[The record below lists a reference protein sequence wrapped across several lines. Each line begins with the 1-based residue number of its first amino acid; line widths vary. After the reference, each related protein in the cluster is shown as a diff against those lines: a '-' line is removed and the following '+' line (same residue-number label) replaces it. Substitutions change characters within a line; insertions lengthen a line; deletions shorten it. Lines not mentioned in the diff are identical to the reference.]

1 MLKIKGS
8 QDAISNDLLLW
19 SGVKT
24 QVAVQEVYSIKVHP
38 VSSQLNDGSAMS
50 FNIPSQA
57 KAMLSKV
64 EIFTSFKV
72 KKGDN
77 NLTTEDSVS
86 IINNIANAMFGLVQ
100 ISINDRTE
108 LCQSMRNSYAYQ
120 TYFDYCLNCDLDR
133 SDYLNAVSAFVMD
146 SGVTKADAETM
157 VFSGDGVKN
166 KGAAK
171 RAQRI
176 AGSKTVTVCTP
187 LHNPLFTTS
196 KALPT
201 NMKIR
206 ISLTKNND
214 SFLLLADS
222 DAYNI
227 KITDIYL
234 KATFLRP
241 NDIFLNLIEERLAK
255 EAASYF
261 ITRPELILKP
271 ISESGRILRLNN
283 LFSDGRLPKTAFF
296 AIQRSKDFSGSSITN
311 PYTFIP
317 FGSFNLHVNGVPHFA
332 DPLETNYETK
342 DGQKIYGDCWNFL
355 KQLYEVID
363 KDKKGAGMINS
374 TNFQQNFMVGVS
386 LASDRSGITAG
397 YLNQQMHASTNLTID
412 LGYDL
417 NIAED
422 LLLLIFCHWDRVVKI
437 SGTREVEIIE

>member
-8 QDAISNDLLLW
+8 HDAISNDLLLW

-38 VSSQLNDGSAMS
+38 VSSQLNDGGALN
-50 FNIPSQA
+50 FDIPKQM
-57 KAMLSKV
+57 KGMLSKV
-64 EIFTSFKV
+64 EIYTSFKV
-72 KKGDN
+72 KKGDG
-77 NLTTEDSVS
+77 NLTTGDSVS

-120 TYFDYCLNCDLDR
+120 TYFDYCLNSDLNR
-133 SDYLNAVSAFVMD
+133 SDYLSAVSGFVMD

-166 KGAAK
+166 MGAAK

-206 ISLTKNND
+206 ISLSKNSD
-214 SFLLLADS
+214 SFLLLAES
-222 DAYNI
+222 EAYNI
-227 KITDIYL
+227 TISDIHL

-241 NDIFLNLIEERLAK
+241 NEIFLNLIEERLAK
-255 EAASYF
+255 EAASYYV
-261 ITRPELILKP
+261 TRPELILKP
-271 ISESGRILRLNN
+271 ISESGRIVRLNN

-296 AIQRSKDFSGSSITN
+296 AIQRSKDFSGSALTN
-311 PYTFIP
+311 PYSFIP
-317 FGSFNLHVNGVPHFA
+317 FRSFNLHVNGVPHFA
-332 DPLETNYETK
+332 DPLEIDHETV
-342 DGQKIYGDCWNFL
+342 DNQKIYNNCGNFL

-363 KDKKGAGMINS
+363 KDRKGAGMINS

-386 LASDRSGITAG
+386 LANDRSGINAG

-412 LGYDL
+412 FGYDS
-417 NIAED
+417 NVTED
-422 LLLLIFCHWDRVVKI
+422 LLLLIICHWDRVVKI
-437 SGTREVEIIE
+437 SGNREVEIIE